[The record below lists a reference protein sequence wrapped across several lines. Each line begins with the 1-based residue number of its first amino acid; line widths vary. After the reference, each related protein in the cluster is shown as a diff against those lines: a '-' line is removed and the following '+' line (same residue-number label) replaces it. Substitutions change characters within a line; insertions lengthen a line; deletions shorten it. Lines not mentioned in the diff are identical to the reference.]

1 MTSPT
6 GDAPANPQP
15 GGPVPGHPPPPGH
28 SAGQGYPAAP
38 GYPPAAPQF
47 GPPGYAPWTPP
58 PAGPYGPAPHGPA
71 PYGPAPYGPV
81 QVPGHPPAP
90 TAPDGRRLADFGDRL
105 VACLIDAAVMGAV
118 SAVLIV
124 PGLIAFFLWFTDRM
138 RDEIAAGP
146 GEPPSFGS
154 VVGPWLLVYAG
165 VFLLALVANYL
176 YEVEYACRHNG
187 QSIGKRAMKIRIV
200 PLDPSATYHR
210 GLALKRWLIMD
221 VVGTLLPGFIYV
233 DGLWQLGD
241 KPYRQCLHDKYAT
254 TVVVKD
260 PS

>member
-1 MTSPT
+1 M
-6 GDAPANPQP
+6 GY
-15 GGPVPGHPPPPGH
+15 PPPG
-28 SAGQGYPAAP
+28 YP
-38 GYPPAAPQF
+38 QV

-58 PAGPYGPAPHGPA
+58 PSGPYGAGRF
-71 PYGPAPYGPV
+71 
-81 QVPGHPPAP
+81 PGHFPGRAPVP
-90 TAPDGRRLADFGDRL
+90 TAPDGRPLAEFGDRL
-105 VACLIDAAVMGAV
+105 VACLIDGAIMGAI
-118 SAVLIV
+118 STVLMV
-124 PGLIAFFLWFTDRM
+124 PGLVAFFLWLADRTPA
-138 RDEIAAGP
+138 EIGAGT

-176 YEVEYACRHNG
+176 YEVEYAYRHNG

-200 PLDPSATYHR
+200 PLDPAQTYHR

-221 VVGTLLPGFIYV
+221 VVGTFLPGFVYV

-241 KPYRQCLHDKYAT
+241 QPYRQCLHDKYAT